1 MLGRVEGWRR
11 TGTQRG
17 GGWALCRHLKSAS
30 AHKVDASMKDILI
43 PL

>member
-1 MLGRVEGWRR
+1 MEKNRDSG
-11 TGTQRG
+11 G